1 MQSYNAA
8 TSSPADTLIEKAARL
23 SHYAGRLLAAE
34 PSLLVDTPIERAFSA
49 AEMRAALEAGPRDD
63 EEDLKRALRT
73 LRKRVMLNLM
83 ARDLGGVA
91 SLAEVMETTT
101 ALAEVAIEYAL
112 SRLDHDLAARHGQP
126 VAAGSGQ
133 PQQLHVVGMGK
144 LGGAE
149 LNVSSDIDLVFAYP
163 DDGETSGP
171 QRISNHEYFTRLGRK
186 LIAAL
191 SEITA
196 DGHVFRVDMRLRPYG
211 DGGSLV
217 SSFETLES
225 YFYTQ
230 GREWERYAW
239 IKGRAL
245 TGERVAELDELVAP
259 FVYRRHLD
267 YGAFAA
273 LRDLHRQI
281 RQEVERRDITDNI
294 KLGPGGIRE
303 IEFIVQV
310 FQLIRGGR
318 EAALRGR
325 PTLAVLALLGERN
338 LLAPQAV
345 RELTDA
351 YVFLRNLEHRL
362 QYLDDQQTH
371 VLPQRDTDR
380 TLIAHAMDLPDYGAL
395 TGELEVHRRRVM
407 RHFEDIFA
415 AAPDAA
421 HPLSHLWNLA
431 DDTARVGGELAAL
444 GYHRGG
450 AIAERLKAM
459 RASGRY
465 REMPAPSQARLDRLI
480 PPAIEAAAAESDPD
494 AALERVLDLL
504 DAVSRRGSYLALL
517 EEYPRALKQLAAMM
531 GASPWVAQYLTQHPI
546 LLDELL
552 DIRTLYAAPDWPAAA
567 RQLEAQLEDA
577 AGETERQMDALRHFK
592 HVHTMRLIAQDL
604 AGWLPLETLSDH
616 LSDLACVI
624 LGQVLRLAWKMV
636 RQAHRAEP
644 CFAMIG
650 YGKLGGKELGYA
662 SDLDLVFLY
671 HDSAPEA
678 AENYARLV
686 QRVSN
691 LLATMTSAGV
701 LYETDLRLR
710 PDGAGGLLVSPLES
724 FREYQTKHAWTWEHQ
739 ALSRARYV
747 AGDATIGKEF
757 EAVRETVLRQP
768 RELPVLRR
776 EVAQMRQKLLNA
788 HPNRTALFDLK
799 HDRGGIIDV
808 EFIVQYLVL
817 GHAHSRPELTGNIG
831 NLALLNLAA
840 RLGLIEEPRARA
852 AHEAYRTFRRL
863 QHGLRLQGEKYA
875 RIDPES
881 VAGKRQAVRE
891 LWAAVIG
898 DG

>member
-345 RELTDA
+345 RGLTDA

-380 TLIAHAMDLPDYGAL
+380 TLIAHAMDLPDYAAL
-395 TGELEVHRRRVM
+395 ARALEAHRERVN
-407 RHFEDIFA
+407 RHFQDIFA
-415 AAPDAA
+415 QSAEQV
-421 HPLSHLWNLA
+421 HPLTPVWQGS
-431 DDTARVGGELAAL
+431 DDA
-444 GYHRGG
+444 
-450 AIAERLKAM
+450 
-459 RASGRY
+459 
-465 REMPAPSQARLDRLI
+465 
-480 PPAIEAAAAESDPD
+480 
-494 AALERVLDLL
+494 
-504 DAVSRRGSYLALL
+504 
-517 EEYPRALKQLAAMM
+517 
-531 GASPWVAQYLTQHPI
+531 
-546 LLDELL
+546 
-552 DIRTLYAAPDWPAAA
+552 
-567 RQLEAQLEDA
+567 
-577 AGETERQMDALRHFK
+577 
-592 HVHTMRLIAQDL
+592 
-604 AGWLPLETLSDH
+604 
-616 LSDLACVI
+616 
-624 LGQVLRLAWKMV
+624 
-636 RQAHRAEP
+636 
-644 CFAMIG
+644 
-650 YGKLGGKELGYA
+650 
-662 SDLDLVFLY
+662 
-671 HDSAPEA
+671 
-678 AENYARLV
+678 
-686 QRVSN
+686 
-691 LLATMTSAGV
+691 
-701 LYETDLRLR
+701 
-710 PDGAGGLLVSPLES
+710 
-724 FREYQTKHAWTWEHQ
+724 
-739 ALSRARYV
+739 
-747 AGDATIGKEF
+747 
-757 EAVRETVLRQP
+757 
-768 RELPVLRR
+768 
-776 EVAQMRQKLLNA
+776 
-788 HPNRTALFDLK
+788 
-799 HDRGGIIDV
+799 
-808 EFIVQYLVL
+808 
-817 GHAHSRPELTGNIG
+817 
-831 NLALLNLAA
+831 
-840 RLGLIEEPRARA
+840 
-852 AHEAYRTFRRL
+852 
-863 QHGLRLQGEKYA
+863 
-875 RIDPES
+875 
-881 VAGKRQAVRE
+881 
-891 LWAAVIG
+891 
-898 DG
+898 